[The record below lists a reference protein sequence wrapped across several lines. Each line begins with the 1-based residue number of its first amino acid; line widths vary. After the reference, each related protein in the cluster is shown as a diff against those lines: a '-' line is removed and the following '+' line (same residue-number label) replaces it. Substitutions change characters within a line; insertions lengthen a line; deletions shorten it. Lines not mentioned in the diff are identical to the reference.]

1 MGSTRTSIEIRFR
14 VFAPGSPPPPPT
26 GPTAPGPLE
35 DGAGGTGAITQVC
48 GGGGFFPGGGPP
60 TFREKKFFP
69 VDDTGGER
77 GFSNNLLGVRDFQT
91 NLLAV
96 SVLGPLSGSTSGP
109 SKRKSTPSLPGIIS
123 K

>member
-48 GGGGFFPGGGPP
+48 GGGVFPAGGGAPP
-60 TFREKKFFP
+60 CRASTYSP
-69 VDDTGGER
+69 
-77 GFSNNLLGVRDFQT
+77 
-91 NLLAV
+91 LLA
-96 SVLGPLSGSTSGP
+96 TSGDRKQYNI
-109 SKRKSTPSLPGIIS
+109 STKRESIPAREEWPGVDTTYNRHPR
-123 K
+123 